1 MKNKYYTNRHYRDT
15 DKIRIAVNNM
25 NKDMRELSEYCDK
38 LENTIKELKLCNSD
52 YYNQICTLSSKLS
65 LINKY
70 ISNSEQ
76 ELSVDSYF
84 KFKDLYEF
92 DFIKR
97 IIFNK
102 NIKLGSDDNE

>member
-15 DKIRIAVNNM
+15 DKIRIAVSNM
-25 NKDMRELSEYCDK
+25 NKDMMELSEYCDK
-38 LENTIKELKLCNSD
+38 LESTINELKLCNSD
-52 YYNQICTLSSKLS
+52 YYNQICTLSNKLS

-70 ISNSEQ
+70 ISNSDK

-92 DFIKR
+92 DHIKR
-97 IIFNK
+97 IISDK
-102 NIKLGSDDNE
+102 YIKLGSDKE